1 MSASSHF
8 DKKRKFVL
16 GAGVTMGESERGHEW
31 MKSKR
36 IVIFGPGNSVYF
48 AVFFFVAGMARPGPT
63 TKILVLPLPFPLRQ
77 APGGAQVLLFVAL
90 WHVVEVFGV
99 G

>member
-1 MSASSHF
+1 MDEIQANCHF
-8 DKKRKFVL
+8 WPREFRV
-16 GAGVTMGESERGHEW
+16 
-31 MKSKR
+31 
-36 IVIFGPGNSVYF
+36 FCC
-48 AVFFFVAGMARPGPT
+48 FFFVAGMARPGPT